1 MAVEE
6 VKARSPGLM
15 RKKGNELW
23 GLVHNLQERP
33 LCADEVGQK
42 TDPPL
47 SFLAQSSHICV
58 VRT

>member
-6 VKARSPGLM
+6 AKARSLGLTG
-15 RKKGNELW
+15 KKGNELW
-23 GLVHNLQERP
+23 GLLPNLQERS
-33 LCADEVGQK
+33 LCSDEVGQK